1 MKEFSIPMAIVD
13 YIPVILFALSTSLL
27 AKDLKHKMNKIT
39 KYMLYIGIFL
49 VTVAGFLKATYKLL
63 YALNIGDF
71 TFLSSQFFPNQ
82 AIGFLLVGIAT
93 LLALSNKNK
102 EAFVIPTMGLVAI
115 MIIGVCAMDAGLCF
129 IASKMKK
136 KNALICF
143 ILSFFLILM
152 MGYLSSK
159 DFDKAYMNWLAQ
171 AVNILGQLLLYIG
184 VKILDKAG
192 LKNY

>member
-1 MKEFSIPMAIVD
+1 MKEFSLPMAIVD

-39 KYMLYIGIFL
+39 KYMLYIGILL

-71 TFLSSQFFPNQ
+71 TFLSNQFFPNQ

-143 ILSFFLILM
+143 IISFFLILM